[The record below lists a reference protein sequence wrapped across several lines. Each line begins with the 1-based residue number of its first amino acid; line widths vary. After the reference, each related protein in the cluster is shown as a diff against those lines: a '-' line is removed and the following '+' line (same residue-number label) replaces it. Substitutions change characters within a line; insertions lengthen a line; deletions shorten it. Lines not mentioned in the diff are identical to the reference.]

1 MPGRRSRNT
10 TKKEIILTATRMFL
24 ERGYSATSI
33 KAISDELGISTG
45 NLTFH
50 FPTKEDLLAVLVQML
65 YTFHWDTTEL
75 AAGTDRTSLEAVC
88 LELPM
93 MAAICEENPI
103 ARDFYLNAY
112 MHTKTLQIIQSS
124 DVARAAQV
132 YAPWCPDWTDR
143 DYVLAQILISGIE
156 YATLMSTPD
165 TPPLEQRLPSAL
177 NGILAVYR
185 VPAETRQTVI
195 DTVLATDY
203 RQMGRSILKNFIT
216 YTRELSEEMLET
228 LFLPERS

>member
-33 KAISDELGISTG
+33 KAISDALEISTG

-50 FPTKEDLLAVLVQML
+50 FPTKEDLLAVLVRML
-65 YTFHWDTTEL
+65 YTFQWDTTEL
-75 AAGTDRTSLEAVC
+75 ATGADRSSPEAVC

-112 MHTKTLQIIQSS
+112 MHTKTLQIIQAS
-124 DVARAAQV
+124 DVARASQV
-132 YAPWCPDWTDR
+132 YRPWCPDWTVQ
-143 DYVLAQILISGIE
+143 DYALAQILASGIE
-156 YATLMSTPD
+156 YATLMTTPD
-165 TPPLEQRLPSAL
+165 SPPLEQRLRGAL
-177 NGILAVYR
+177 LGILSIYR
-185 VPAETRQTVI
+185 IPGEKRQAII
-195 DTVLATDY
+195 DTVLSTDY

-216 YTRELSEEMLET
+216 YTRELSEEALEE
-228 LFLPERS
+228 LFLPERR